1 MNVTL
6 AVVRLLFYVGLTL
19 PCMPI
24 QAVLVAIGARASV
37 GFAQGYHRL
46 VCRIFGIRL
55 DVRGRVAR
63 QKPLLIVANHTS
75 YLDIE
80 ILGALV
86 RGSFVAKAEVATWP
100 MFGWLAKLQRTVF
113 VDRRPT
119 QAGKQKDAITARLEK
134 GERLILF
141 PEGTTSEGNRVLPFK
156 RALFAVA
163 QQRIDDKPLA
173 VQPVSIAYS
182 GFSNLPM
189 DRDMRPTF
197 AWYGDMEL
205 MPHAW
210 RFLGA
215 GTLTVVVQF
224 HPAVTIEDAGGDR
237 RKLAEMCEETV
248 SDGVSVALAGALPAK
263 TQRRFASL
271 RRKAGG
277 KDGGKTAEPSVR
289 G

>member
-1 MNVTL
+1 MIVPL
-6 AVVRLLFYVGLTL
+6 AILRLVLYVGLTL

-55 DVRGRVAR
+55 DVRGRMAKN
-63 QKPLLIVANHTS
+63 KPLLIVANHSS

-86 RGSFVAKAEVATWP
+86 RGSFVAKAEVARWP
-100 MFGWLAKLQRTVF
+100 LFGWLARLQRTVF
-113 VDRRPT
+113 VERRPSQT
-119 QAGKQKDAITARLEK
+119 GKQKDAITQRLEK

-141 PEGTTSEGNRVLPFK
+141 PEGTTSDGNRVLPFK

-163 QQRIDDKPLA
+163 QQEIDGKPLA
-173 VQPVSIAYS
+173 VQPVSIAYA

-215 GTLTVVVQF
+215 GTLTVIVQF
-224 HPAVTIEDAGGDR
+224 HPAVTIADAQGDR
-237 RKLAEMCEETV
+237 RKLAAICEEV
-248 SDGVSVALAGALPAK
+248 VADGVADALAGALPAK
-263 TQRRFASL
+263 TRLRFASL
-271 RRKAGG
+271 RKLARKKGSDKPA
-277 KDGGKTAEPSVR
+277 
-289 G
+289 

>member
-1 MNVTL
+1 MIVTL
-6 AVVRLLFYVGLTL
+6 AVVRLVLYVALTL

-55 DVRGRVAR
+55 DVRGRIAR
-63 QKPLLIVANHTS
+63 EKPLLIVANHTS

-86 RGSFVAKAEVATWP
+86 RGSFVAKAEVARWP
-100 MFGWLAKLQRTVF
+100 LFGWLAKLQRTVF
-113 VDRRPT
+113 VDRRPSQT
-119 QAGKQKDAITARLEK
+119 GKQKDAITRRLERR
-134 GERLILF
+134 GRLILF
-141 PEGTTSEGNRVLPFK
+141 PEGTTSDGNRVLPFK

-163 QQRIDDKPLA
+163 QQEIEGKPLA
-173 VQPVSIAYS
+173 VQPVSVAYA

-205 MPHAW
+205 LPHAW

-215 GTLTVVVQF
+215 GTLTVIVQF
-224 HPAVTIEDAGGDR
+224 HPALTIADAGGDR
-237 RKLAEMCEETV
+237 RRLAAMCEETV
-248 SDGVSVALAGALPAK
+248 AQGVADALAGALPAK

-271 RRKAGG
+271 RKLAG
-277 KDGGKTAEPSVR
+277 KKSSDNPA
-289 G
+289 